1 MGGSKHAREV
11 IQDIVPVRV
20 KRVADPRAVLEDTR
34 QGFHRYQ
41 PRLVQC
47 LGARQ
52 IVCPQE
58 PKLAVAPLGAV
69 LSSGHAHSQ
78 RSSACVWR
86 FSSFLI
92 LAALA
97 IYVPISNQPS

>member
-52 IVCPQE
+52 IVCSQE
-58 PKLAVAPLGAV
+58 PKLPELLQLGPFYRQATLIREGRQGV
-69 LSSGHAHSQ
+69 LELWLIPHSGGAGDL
-78 RSSACVWR
+78 RAD
-86 FSSFLI
+86 F
-92 LAALA
+92 
-97 IYVPISNQPS
+97 